1 MLKVL
6 KVQLKVQQVLKEVQ
20 VLLGLKVLKVE
31 VRELK
36 VVVEY

>member
-1 MLKVL
+1 MLTVL